1 MKALIGVMSED
12 LIRRRTLAI
21 AKGDYKPE
29 PGEPKVWFTSMIA
42 LAQVLSNENIA
53 LLRLMDEQKPKTLT
67 ELADLSGRKISNLS
81 VTLKTL
87 NSHGFVRLEKDGRS
101 IRPVALFTDFDIQV
115 NQKYAT
121 MQAQEVT

>member
-1 MKALIGVMSED
+1 
-12 LIRRRTLAI
+12 
-21 AKGDYKPE
+21 
-29 PGEPKVWFTSMIA
+29 MIA

-101 IRPVALFTDFDIQV
+101 VKPVALFTDFDIQV

-121 MQAQEVT
+121 MQAQEVA